1 MLNILGPSGVGK
13 GTLIKFIRDTFK
25 NKFEF
30 SVSHTTRKIREGE
43 LYGVNYYY
51 VSKEEFEEMIK
62 LDLFVE
68 CANYN
73 GNYYGTSKKELE
85 RIKELCTKNNSIC
98 LLELDIVGSRKLND
112 LKLGFEF
119 IGILPPSVEVLK
131 QRLTLRGTEN
141 EEQIETRLQIGKNEI
156 DEINSTEWIKYKVVN
171 DNLEDSTK
179 KIIDIVLEIFPNQ
192 LKY

>member
-62 LDLFVE
+62 FDLFVE

-73 GNYYGTSKKELE
+73 QSKLKFI
-85 RIKELCTKNNSIC
+85 IK
-98 LLELDIVGSRKLND
+98 
-112 LKLGFEF
+112 F
-119 IGILPPSVEVLK
+119 I
-131 QRLTLRGTEN
+131 
-141 EEQIETRLQIGKNEI
+141 
-156 DEINSTEWIKYKVVN
+156 
-171 DNLEDSTK
+171 
-179 KIIDIVLEIFPNQ
+179 
-192 LKY
+192 